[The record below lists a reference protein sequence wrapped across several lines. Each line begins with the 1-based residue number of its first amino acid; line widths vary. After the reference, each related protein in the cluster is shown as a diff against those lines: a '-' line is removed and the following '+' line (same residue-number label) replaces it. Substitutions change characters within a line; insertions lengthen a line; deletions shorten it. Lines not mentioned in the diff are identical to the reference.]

1 MDSGVL
7 KSEFLKDPVISTLSA
22 LAKERDIPLYL
33 VGGTLRD
40 LFLDLHRRDY
50 DFALS
55 RAASSFIQDIEK
67 ALEIRFFQVGKEETD
82 TVTFRVIRKD
92 MSIDLTYLQGNSI
105 EEDLERRDFT
115 VNALAY
121 SMVEER
127 LCGVEGALKDLHE
140 KLIRAV
146 SNDSINRDPLRMLRA
161 VRYACTLE
169 GFAIDPALFKEMALK
184 KDLLQA
190 VPGERTKRELDQIL
204 LSRRPEVGMRLL
216 SESGLLFSLIPELKR
231 LETVGQNEHHHL
243 NAFLHTLLTIEK
255 IPWAARWIAGKG
267 RDISLS
273 PEDRL
278 ALYYGALFHDLGKQ
292 DTYSKDE
299 KGRVHFYDHESHSSG
314 WALGRMDHLRFS
326 NLLKSRVLRLI
337 ETHMRILNLSKDTKE
352 AALKR
357 LVHQVGEETPLLV
370 HLTLADKEASR
381 GILSLQNDNVV
392 ESHCLRILELFAEKG
407 ILHPPL
413 LITGHDVMALG
424 YPPGPE
430 VGSILSYIR
439 NRQVDGEVKTRE
451 EALRVLREEF
461 TQETTPR

>member
-40 LFLDLHRRDY
+40 LFLGLHRRDY

-127 LCGVEGALKDLHE
+127 LCGVEGALEDLHE

-184 KDLLQA
+184 KDLIQA
-190 VPGERTKRELDQIL
+190 VPGERTKSELDQIL

-216 SESGLLFSLIPELKR
+216 SESGLLLSLIPELKR

-299 KGRVHFYDHESHSSG
+299 KGRVHFYHHESHSSG

-381 GILSLQNDNVV
+381 GILSLQNDDVV
-392 ESHCLRILELFAEKG
+392 ESHCFRILELFVEKE
-407 ILHPPL
+407 ILHPPP

-424 YPPGPE
+424 YPPGPR
-430 VGSILSYIR
+430 VGRILSYIR
-439 NRQVDGEVKTRE
+439 NRQVEGEIKTRE
-451 EALRVLREEF
+451 EALRVLKEEF
-461 TQETTPR
+461 A